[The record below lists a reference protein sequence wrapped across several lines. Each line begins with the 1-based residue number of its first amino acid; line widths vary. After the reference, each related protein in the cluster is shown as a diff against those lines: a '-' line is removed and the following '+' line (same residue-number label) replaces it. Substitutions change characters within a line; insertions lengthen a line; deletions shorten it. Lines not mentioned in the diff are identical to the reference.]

1 MGTPAV
7 ATPGP
12 ADVAT
17 PQQGSSAAPAAGVA
31 SSAPAVPAAGAVAAG
46 AAGAAVAPG
55 EEGSTDATE
64 APGEEGSTDA
74 PSDGAAAKN
83 GKEKVRKAGSSGA
96 VGGML
101 DKALSVGAGD
111 TPGTG
116 AMGAK
121 AKSGAGAMGAKA
133 KAGAGKAAGAM
144 GSKAGGESS
153 SDDAG
158 DSGAR
163 AKRVSALSS
172 APSAEG
178 QKDGVLR
185 TGAKAGAGAVKGAA
199 KGAKRGEPISGA
211 LIGAAAGAAQGVL
224 RSSDGK
230 KKLLVLAFIMC
241 PAAFLVPI
249 LVIMMMASLLGGSSV
264 VTDTAASQAYVA
276 AGKSGVDPKMSPV
289 YTEAAANSNVPWTV
303 VAAVGATQTV
313 SGAPGAAS
321 AAATGAALA
330 APGAAPVVAP
340 PAPAAPGAPA
350 PAPAVPPA
358 PGAAPVVAP
367 PTPAAPAPGATGGA
381 PPAAPAAPPAPGAP
395 VVAPAAFTYKLAPAP
410 AAPAPPAP
418 SPPAVPAPPAAAP
431 AAAAPAPVGE
441 EPYISMSK
449 AFLAKFPQGV
459 ITAAKNDHANDGGHH
474 PRGEAIDMANSGPGG
489 LQAVADWVF
498 ATYPDSAQ
506 EIYSNGPFQYH
517 EQGNP
522 YAKGSINVDNSR
534 QDYLRNSVYAS
545 EWMTH
550 ADHVHWARLT
560 PVGVPQSS
568 GNTAITAPGAAGTS
582 GNSGDYLGPLKIDV
596 KAIAAAGGKPSDYNS
611 LPWSADL
618 VAKAL
623 LKALKEDPNYNP
635 NDRLDIGSV
644 VSQYGGQQMSTDPGL
659 MAAQARTK
667 AVYVGALKKLPV
679 QNAEQNAESEY
690 AMALAWD
697 LGKEMKPIS
706 PTCGVSSSAGV
717 GSGSGAG
724 VGNLKI
730 DGIPALY
737 VPLIQKAATP
747 DIPAPVLAAQLEAES
762 NFTDPTSS
770 TGAQGPAQFE
780 PYTWPSW
787 GRDTTGKGYADVH
800 NPSDAVDAQ
809 GRFDAALAQQVRDAQ
824 AAGKIHSTA
833 SVTEMALGGYNAGIG
848 AVLSAGGIPQN
859 QQTQQYVPKIMNLAR
874 TKYSTAGTITV
885 PPVVNAAVAAP
896 APPTAPAVTD
906 VGCGGAAPG
915 GAPGAAGGG
924 AMGTGGGPKA
934 QKVIAAAHTELG
946 LPYIWGGGGYNGP
959 TGGGFDCSGLTSY
972 AFHQVGLDLPRTAQD
987 QYSATASSKLPGGFD
1002 PASYQPGD
1010 LIFYG
1015 TADNIHHVAI
1025 AIGNGQL
1032 IQASTFGEPLN
1043 IKAIYHSDF
1052 FAATRPLGSG

>member
-7 ATPGP
+7 ATPG
-12 ADVAT
+12 AAGVAT
-17 PQQGSSAAPAAGVA
+17 PQQGSSAAPAVGAS
-31 SSAPAVPAAGAVAAG
+31 SSAPAVPAADAPAAP
-46 AAGAAVAPG
+46 A
-55 EEGSTDATE
+55 EEGPAE
-64 APGEEGSTDA
+64 APT
-74 PSDGAAAKN
+74 DGAPAKK

-96 VGGML
+96 VGGLL

-121 AKSGAGAMGAKA
+121 AKSGAG
-133 KAGAGKAAGAM
+133 KAAGAM
-144 GSKAGGESS
+144 GSKAGGGSS

-185 TGAKAGAGAVKGAA
+185 TGVKAGAGAVKGAA

-276 AGKSGVDPKMSPV
+276 AGKSGVDPKMAPV

-313 SGAPGAAS
+313 SGTGGAAP
-321 AAATGAALA
+321 AAPVAAALA

-350 PAPAVPPA
+350 APVAAPGASAPA
-358 PGAAPVVAP
+358 PGAAPG
-367 PTPAAPAPGATGGA
+367 AAV
-381 PPAAPAAPPAPGAP
+381 PAAPPAPGAP
-395 VVAPAAFTYKLAPAP
+395 AAPLAAPVVAPPAPGGPAAPAAPLAAPVVAPPAPGAPAVAPAAFTYKLAPAP

-418 SPPAVPAPPAAAP
+418 PAPAPPAAPAP
-431 AAAAPAPVGE
+431 AAAAPAPAGE

-459 ITAAKNDHANDGGHH
+459 VTAAKADHANDGGHH

-498 ATYPDSAQ
+498 STYPDSAQ

-522 YAKGSINVDNSR
+522 FAKGSINVDNAR

-550 ADHVHWARLT
+550 ADHVHWGRLT

-568 GNTAITAPGAAGTS
+568 GSTAITAPGAAGTS

-611 LPWSADL
+611 LPWSSDL

-635 NDRLDIGSV
+635 SDRLDIGSV

-667 AVYVGALKKLPV
+667 AVYVGALKKLPI

-874 TKYSTAGTITV
+874 TKYSTAGSITV
-885 PPVVNAAVAAP
+885 PPAVNAAVAAP

-906 VGCGGAAPG
+906 VGCGGAAGGTPAA
-915 GAPGAAGGG
+915 GAPAGGG

-972 AFHQVGLDLPRTAQD
+972 AFHQVGLDLPRTAQT
-987 QYSATASSKLPGGFD
+987 QYSATANSKLPGGFD

-1010 LIFYG
+1010 LLFYG

>member
-17 PQQGSSAAPAAGVA
+17 PQQGSSAAPAAGA
-31 SSAPAVPAAGAVAAG
+31 SSSAPAVPAAGAVAAG
-46 AAGAAVAPG
+46 AVPA
-55 EEGSTDATE
+55 TDAAE
-64 APGEEGSTDA
+64 APKEEGSTDA

-121 AKSGAGAMGAKA
+121 AKPGAGAMGAKA

-144 GSKAGGESS
+144 GAKAGGGSS
-153 SDDAG
+153 SEDAG
-158 DSGAR
+158 DSGGR

-172 APSAEG
+172 KPSAEG
-178 QKDGVLR
+178 QKDGMLR
-185 TGAKAGAGAVKGAA
+185 TGVKAGAGAVKGAA
-199 KGAKRGEPISGA
+199 KGAKRGEPVSGA

-224 RSSDGK
+224 RSSNGK

-241 PAAFLVPI
+241 PAAFLVPM

-264 VTDTAASQAYVA
+264 VTDTATTQAYVA
-276 AGKSGVDPKMSPV
+276 AGKSGVDAKSSPV
-289 YTEAAANSNVPWTV
+289 YTEAAANNNVPWTV
-303 VAAVGATQTV
+303 VAAVGATQAV
-313 SGAPGAAS
+313 SGTGGAAPAAPVAAALAPALAAPGAAVPTAPAPAPPVAAPGAPAVAAPAAPVAAPGV
-321 AAATGAALA
+321 AAAPG

-340 PAPAAPGAPA
+340 PN
-350 PAPAVPPA
+350 
-358 PGAAPVVAP
+358 
-367 PTPAAPAPGATGGA
+367 PAAPA
-381 PPAAPAAPPAPGAP
+381 APGAP

-418 SPPAVPAPPAAAP
+418 APPAAPAATAPAPAAAP
-431 AAAAPAPVGE
+431 APAGE

-459 ITAAKNDHANDGGHH
+459 VTAAKADHANDGGHH

-522 YAKGSINVDNSR
+522 YAKGSINVDNTR
-534 QDYLRNSVYAS
+534 QDYLKNSVYAS

-568 GNTAITAPGAAGTS
+568 GITATTAPGAAGTS

-611 LPWSADL
+611 LRWSADL
-618 VAKAL
+618 VAKYL

-635 NDRLDIGSV
+635 SDRLDIGSV

-659 MAAQARTK
+659 VAAQARTK
-667 AVYVGALKKLPV
+667 AVYVGALKKLPI

-747 DIPAPVLAAQLEAES
+747 DIPAAVLAAQLEAES

-874 TKYSTAGTITV
+874 TKYSTAGSITV
-885 PPVVNAAVAAP
+885 PPAVNAAAAAP
-896 APPTAPAVTD
+896 APAAPAVTD
-906 VGCGGAAPG
+906 VGCGAAAPG
-915 GAPGAAGGG
+915 GAPAPGAAGGG
-924 AMGTGGGPKA
+924 ATGSGGGPKA
-934 QKVIAAAHTELG
+934 QKVIAARA
-946 LPYIWGGGGYNGP
+946 PNWGSP
-959 TGGGFDCSGLTSY
+959 TSGEVADT
-972 AFHQVGLDLPRTAQD
+972 TA
-987 QYSATASSKLPGGFD
+987 P
-1002 PASYQPGD
+1002 PA
-1010 LIFYG
+1010 
-1015 TADNIHHVAI
+1015 A
-1025 AIGNGQL
+1025 
-1032 IQASTFGEPLN
+1032 AST
-1043 IKAIYHSDF
+1043 
-1052 FAATRPLGSG
+1052 AAD

>member
-1 MGTPAV
+1 VVRHPQHLEPLRQQPLLLHSQLQV
-7 ATPGP
+7 RPRHRLLLLEFLQPPEPLRQHQYPQHPGR
-12 ADVAT
+12 
-17 PQQGSSAAPAAGVA
+17 Q
-31 SSAPAVPAAGAVAAG
+31 
-46 AAGAAVAPG
+46 
-55 EEGSTDATE
+55 
-64 APGEEGSTDA
+64 
-74 PSDGAAAKN
+74 
-83 GKEKVRKAGSSGA
+83 
-96 VGGML
+96 
-101 DKALSVGAGD
+101 
-111 TPGTG
+111 
-116 AMGAK
+116 
-121 AKSGAGAMGAKA
+121 
-133 KAGAGKAAGAM
+133 
-144 GSKAGGESS
+144 
-153 SDDAG
+153 
-158 DSGAR
+158 
-163 AKRVSALSS
+163 
-172 APSAEG
+172 
-178 QKDGVLR
+178 
-185 TGAKAGAGAVKGAA
+185 
-199 KGAKRGEPISGA
+199 
-211 LIGAAAGAAQGVL
+211 
-224 RSSDGK
+224 
-230 KKLLVLAFIMC
+230 
-241 PAAFLVPI
+241 
-249 LVIMMMASLLGGSSV
+249 SLLLHPYLQ
-264 VTDTAASQAYVA
+264 DRLLLHQH
-276 AGKSGVDPKMSPV
+276 
-289 YTEAAANSNVPWTV
+289 
-303 VAAVGATQTV
+303 
-313 SGAPGAAS
+313 PGHRWWH
-321 AAATGAALA
+321 
-330 APGAAPVVAP
+330 P
-340 PAPAAPGAPA
+340 P
-350 PAPAVPPA
+350 
-358 PGAAPVVAP
+358 
-367 PTPAAPAPGATGGA
+367 
-381 PPAAPAAPPAPGAP
+381 
-395 VVAPAAFTYKLAPAP
+395 AFTYVLSPAP

-418 SPPAVPAPPAAAP
+418 APPAAPAPAAAAP
-431 AAAAPAPVGE
+431 AAAAPAPAGE

-459 ITAAKNDHANDGGHH
+459 VTAAKADHANDGGHH

-498 ATYPDSAQ
+498 STYPDSAQ

-522 YAKGSINVDNSR
+522 FAKGSINVDNAR
-534 QDYLRNSVYAS
+534 QDYLKNSVYAS

-550 ADHVHWARLT
+550 ADHVHWGRLT

-568 GNTAITAPGAAGTS
+568 GSTAITAPGAAGTS

-635 NDRLDIGSV
+635 SDRLDIGSV
-644 VSQYGGQQMSTDPGL
+644 VSQYNGQQMSTDPGL
-659 MAAQARTK
+659 VAAQARTK
-667 AVYVGALKKLPV
+667 AVYVGALKKLPI

-690 AMALAWD
+690 AMALSWD
-697 LGKEMKPIS
+697 LGKELKPVS
-706 PTCGVSSSAGV
+706 GTCGVSASL

-724 VGNLKI
+724 VGTLKI
-730 DGIPALY
+730 DGIPAAY

-747 DIPAPVLAAQLEAES
+747 DIPAAVLAAQLEAES

-859 QQTQQYVPKIMNLAR
+859 QQTQEYVPKIMNLAR
-874 TKYSTAGTITV
+874 TKYSTAGSITV
-885 PPVVNAAVAAP
+885 PPAVNAAMAVP
-896 APPTAPAVTD
+896 APPVAPATPAGGA
-906 VGCGGAAPG
+906 GCGGAAA
-915 GAPGAAGGG
+915 GAPGGIAGGG
-924 AMGTGGGPKA
+924 ATGTGGGPKA
-934 QKVIAAAHTELG
+934 QKVIAAARTELG

-972 AFHQVGLDLPRTAQD
+972 AFHQVGLDLPRTAQTEF
-987 QYSATASSKLPGGFD
+987 SATASSKLPGGFD

-1010 LIFYG
+1010 LLFYG

-1052 FAATRPLGSG
+1052 FAATRPLGSS

>member
-1 MGTPAV
+1 V
-7 ATPGP
+7 
-12 ADVAT
+12 
-17 PQQGSSAAPAAGVA
+17 
-31 SSAPAVPAAGAVAAG
+31 AAGAVPA
-46 AAGAAVAPG
+46 
-55 EEGSTDATE
+55 TDAAE
-64 APGEEGSTDA
+64 APKEEGSTDA
-74 PSDGAAAKN
+74 PSDGAAAKK

-121 AKSGAGAMGAKA
+121 AKAGAGAMGAKAKAGAGAMGAKA

-144 GSKAGGESS
+144 GSKAGGGSS
-153 SDDAG
+153 SGDAG

-185 TGAKAGAGAVKGAA
+185 TGVKAGAGAVKGAA

-224 RSSDGK
+224 RSSNGK

-276 AGKSGVDPKMSPV
+276 AGKSGVDPKLSPV

-313 SGAPGAAS
+313 SGTGGAAP
-321 AAATGAALA
+321 AASVT
-330 APGAAPVVAP
+330 APVVAA
-340 PAPAAPGAPA
+340 PAPAPPAPGAPA
-350 PAPAVPPA
+350 PAPA
-358 PGAAPVVAP
+358 
-367 PTPAAPAPGATGGA
+367 APA
-381 PPAAPAAPPAPGAP
+381 AP
-395 VVAPAAFTYKLAPAP
+395 VVAPAAFTYKLSPAP
-410 AAPAPPAP
+410 AAPAPA
-418 SPPAVPAPPAAAP
+418 PPAVPAPPAAAP
-431 AAAAPAPVGE
+431 AAAAPAPAGE

-449 AFLAKFPQGV
+449 AFLAKFAQGV

-498 ATYPDSAQ
+498 ATYSDSAQ

-522 YAKGSINVDNSR
+522 YAKGSINVDNAR

-568 GNTAITAPGAAGTS
+568 GSTTTTGAS
-582 GNSGDYLGPLKIDV
+582 GVSGSSGDYLGPLKIDV
-596 KAIAAAGGKPSDYNS
+596 KAVAAAGGKPSDYNS
-611 LPWSADL
+611 LTWSADL
-618 VAKAL
+618 VAKDL

-635 NDRLDIGSV
+635 KDRLDIGSV

-659 MAAQARTK
+659 VAAQARTK

-690 AMALAWD
+690 AMALAWS

-706 PTCGVSSSAGV
+706 GTCGVSAGFGSASS
-717 GSGSGAG
+717 AG

-874 TKYSTAGTITV
+874 TKYSTAGSITV
-885 PPVVNAAVAAP
+885 PPAVAAP

-915 GAPGAAGGG
+915 GAPGGTAGGG

-946 LPYIWGGGGYNGP
+946 LTYIWGGGGYNGP
-959 TGGGFDCSGLTSY
+959 TGGGFDCSGLMSY
-972 AFHQVGLDLPRTAQD
+972 AFHQVGLDLPRTAQT

-1010 LIFYG
+1010 LLFYG

>member
-1 MGTPAV
+1 M
-7 ATPGP
+7 
-12 ADVAT
+12 AT
-17 PQQGSSAAPAAGVA
+17 PQQGSSAAPAAGA
-31 SSAPAVPAAGAVAAG
+31 SSSAPAVPAAGAVAAG
-46 AAGAAVAPG
+46 AVPA
-55 EEGSTDATE
+55 TDAAE
-64 APGEEGSTDA
+64 APKEEGSTDA

-121 AKSGAGAMGAKA
+121 AKPGAGAMGAKA

-144 GSKAGGESS
+144 GAKAGGGSS
-153 SDDAG
+153 SEDAG
-158 DSGAR
+158 DSGGR

-172 APSAEG
+172 KPSAEG
-178 QKDGVLR
+178 QKDGMLR
-185 TGAKAGAGAVKGAA
+185 TGVKAGAGAVKGAA
-199 KGAKRGEPISGA
+199 KGAKRGEPVSGA

-224 RSSDGK
+224 RSSNGK

-241 PAAFLVPI
+241 PAAFLVPM
-249 LVIMMMASLLGGSSV
+249 LVIMMLASLLGGSSV

-303 VAAVGATQTV
+303 VAAVGATQAV
-313 SGAPGAAS
+313 SGTGGAAP
-321 AAATGAALA
+321 AGPVAAALA

-350 PAPAVPPA
+350 APVAAPGVPAAPGAPAAAPGAPA
-358 PGAAPVVAP
+358 PGAPVPAAPGAAV
-367 PTPAAPAPGATGGA
+367 PAAPAPV
-381 PPAAPAAPPAPGAP
+381 PAAPVGAPPAPGAP
-395 VVAPAAFTYKLAPAP
+395 AVAPAAFTYKLAPAP
-410 AAPAPPAP
+410 ATPAPPAPAPPA
-418 SPPAVPAPPAAAP
+418 AP
-431 AAAAPAPVGE
+431 ASGAAAPAPAGE

-498 ATYPDSAQ
+498 STYPDSAQ

-522 YAKGSINVDNSR
+522 YAKGSINVDNAR

-568 GNTAITAPGAAGTS
+568 GATAITAPGAAGTS

-659 MAAQARTK
+659 MAAQARTRQ
-667 AVYVGALKKLPV
+667 VYIGALKKLPV

-730 DGIPALY
+730 DGIPAAY

-747 DIPAPVLAAQLEAES
+747 DIPAAVLAAQLEAES

-885 PPVVNAAVAAP
+885 PPAVNAAAAAP
-896 APPTAPAVTD
+896 APAAPAVTD

-915 GAPGAAGGG
+915 GAPGGTAGGG

>member
-1 MGTPAV
+1 
-7 ATPGP
+7 
-12 ADVAT
+12 VAT
-17 PQQGSSAAPAAGVA
+17 PQQGSSAAPAVGA
-31 SSAPAVPAAGAVAAG
+31 SSSAVPVAGAVAAG
-46 AAGAAVAPG
+46 AVPAADAPAAPE
-55 EEGSTDATE
+55 EEGPA
-64 APGEEGSTDA
+64 DA
-74 PSDGAAAKN
+74 PSDGAAAKK

-96 VGGML
+96 VGGLL

-121 AKSGAGAMGAKA
+121 AGAGKAAGAGAMGFKA
-133 KAGAGKAAGAM
+133 KAGAGKAVGAM

-153 SDDAG
+153 SSDAG
-158 DSGAR
+158 DSGGR

-172 APSAEG
+172 KPSAEG

-185 TGAKAGAGAVKGAA
+185 TGVKAGAGAVKGAA
-199 KGAKRGEPISGA
+199 KGAKRGEPVSGA

-224 RSSDGK
+224 RSSNGK

-241 PAAFLVPI
+241 PAAFLVPM

-313 SGAPGAAS
+313 SGTGGAA
-321 AAATGAALA
+321 
-330 APGAAPVVAP
+330 PAAPVVAA

-350 PAPAVPPA
+350 PAPA
-358 PGAAPVVAP
+358 APVVAP
-367 PTPAAPAPGATGGA
+367 PAPVAPVI
-381 PPAAPAAPPAPGAP
+381 PGSAP
-395 VVAPAAFTYKLAPAP
+395 VVAPAAFTYVLSPAP
-410 AAPAPPAP
+410 AAPAPPPPA
-418 SPPAVPAPPAAAP
+418 PPAVPAPAAPAP
-431 AAAAPAPVGE
+431 AAAAPAPAGE

-459 ITAAKNDHANDGGHH
+459 VTAAKNDHANDGGHH

-534 QDYLRNSVYAS
+534 QDYLKNSVYAS

-568 GNTAITAPGAAGTS
+568 GATAITAPGAAGTS

-635 NDRLDIGSV
+635 SDRLDIGSV

-659 MAAQARTK
+659 VAAQARTK
-667 AVYVGALKKLPV
+667 QVYVGALKKLPI

-690 AMALAWD
+690 AMALSWD
-697 LGKEMKPIS
+697 LGKELKPVS
-706 PTCGVSSSAGV
+706 GTCGVSASVGV

-724 VGNLKI
+724 VGTLKI
-730 DGIPALY
+730 DGIPAAY

-747 DIPAPVLAAQLEAES
+747 DIPAAVLAAQLEAES

-848 AVLSAGGIPQN
+848 SVLSAGGIPQN

-874 TKYSTAGTITV
+874 TKYSTAGSITV
-885 PPVVNAAVAAP
+885 PPAVNAAMAVPAPPAAP
-896 APPTAPAVTD
+896 AAPAGGVGGA
-906 VGCGGAAPG
+906 GCGGAAG
-915 GAPGAAGGG
+915 GAPSAGAPGGIAGGG

-987 QYSATASSKLPGGFD
+987 QYSATSSSKLPGGFD

-1010 LIFYG
+1010 LLFYG
-1015 TADNIHHVAI
+1015 TADNIHHVAL

-1052 FAATRPLGSG
+1052 FAATRPLGSS

>member
-1 MGTPAV
+1 
-7 ATPGP
+7 
-12 ADVAT
+12 
-17 PQQGSSAAPAAGVA
+17 
-31 SSAPAVPAAGAVAAG
+31 
-46 AAGAAVAPG
+46 
-55 EEGSTDATE
+55 
-64 APGEEGSTDA
+64 
-74 PSDGAAAKN
+74 
-83 GKEKVRKAGSSGA
+83 
-96 VGGML
+96 
-101 DKALSVGAGD
+101 
-111 TPGTG
+111 
-116 AMGAK
+116 
-121 AKSGAGAMGAKA
+121 
-133 KAGAGKAAGAM
+133 
-144 GSKAGGESS
+144 
-153 SDDAG
+153 
-158 DSGAR
+158 
-163 AKRVSALSS
+163 
-172 APSAEG
+172 
-178 QKDGVLR
+178 
-185 TGAKAGAGAVKGAA
+185 
-199 KGAKRGEPISGA
+199 
-211 LIGAAAGAAQGVL
+211 
-224 RSSDGK
+224 
-230 KKLLVLAFIMC
+230 
-241 PAAFLVPI
+241 
-249 LVIMMMASLLGGSSV
+249 
-264 VTDTAASQAYVA
+264 
-276 AGKSGVDPKMSPV
+276 
-289 YTEAAANSNVPWTV
+289 
-303 VAAVGATQTV
+303 
-313 SGAPGAAS
+313 
-321 AAATGAALA
+321 
-330 APGAAPVVAP
+330 
-340 PAPAAPGAPA
+340 
-350 PAPAVPPA
+350 
-358 PGAAPVVAP
+358 
-367 PTPAAPAPGATGGA
+367 
-381 PPAAPAAPPAPGAP
+381 
-395 VVAPAAFTYKLAPAP
+395 
-410 AAPAPPAP
+410 
-418 SPPAVPAPPAAAP
+418 
-431 AAAAPAPVGE
+431 
-441 EPYISMSK
+441 MSK

-459 ITAAKNDHANDGGHH
+459 VTAAKADHANDGGHH

-498 ATYPDSAQ
+498 STYPDSAQ

-568 GNTAITAPGAAGTS
+568 GSTAITAPGAAGTS

-659 MAAQARTK
+659 MAAQARTRQ
-667 AVYVGALKKLPV
+667 VYVGALKKLPV
-679 QNAEQNAESEY
+679 QNAEANAESEY
-690 AMALAWD
+690 AMALAWS
-697 LGKEMKPIS
+697 LGKVMKPTS
-706 PTCGVSSSAGV
+706 PTCGVSASVGV
-717 GSGSGAG
+717 GSSSGAG
-724 VGNLKI
+724 VGTLKI
-730 DGIPALY
+730 DGIPAAY
-737 VPLIQKAATP
+737 VPLVQKAATP
-747 DIPAPVLAAQLEAES
+747 DIPAAVLAAQLEAES

-787 GRDTTGKGYADVH
+787 GKDTTGKGYADVH

-833 SVTEMALGGYNAGIG
+833 SVTEMALAGYNAGIG

-874 TKYSTAGTITV
+874 TKYSTAGSITV
-885 PPVVNAAVAAP
+885 PPAVNAAVAAP

-1052 FAATRPLGSG
+1052 FAATRPLGSS

>member
-1 MGTPAV
+1 
-7 ATPGP
+7 
-12 ADVAT
+12 
-17 PQQGSSAAPAAGVA
+17 
-31 SSAPAVPAAGAVAAG
+31 
-46 AAGAAVAPG
+46 
-55 EEGSTDATE
+55 
-64 APGEEGSTDA
+64 
-74 PSDGAAAKN
+74 
-83 GKEKVRKAGSSGA
+83 
-96 VGGML
+96 
-101 DKALSVGAGD
+101 
-111 TPGTG
+111 
-116 AMGAK
+116 
-121 AKSGAGAMGAKA
+121 
-133 KAGAGKAAGAM
+133 
-144 GSKAGGESS
+144 
-153 SDDAG
+153 
-158 DSGAR
+158 
-163 AKRVSALSS
+163 
-172 APSAEG
+172 
-178 QKDGVLR
+178 
-185 TGAKAGAGAVKGAA
+185 
-199 KGAKRGEPISGA
+199 
-211 LIGAAAGAAQGVL
+211 
-224 RSSDGK
+224 
-230 KKLLVLAFIMC
+230 
-241 PAAFLVPI
+241 
-249 LVIMMMASLLGGSSV
+249 
-264 VTDTAASQAYVA
+264 
-276 AGKSGVDPKMSPV
+276 
-289 YTEAAANSNVPWTV
+289 
-303 VAAVGATQTV
+303 
-313 SGAPGAAS
+313 
-321 AAATGAALA
+321 
-330 APGAAPVVAP
+330 
-340 PAPAAPGAPA
+340 
-350 PAPAVPPA
+350 
-358 PGAAPVVAP
+358 
-367 PTPAAPAPGATGGA
+367 
-381 PPAAPAAPPAPGAP
+381 
-395 VVAPAAFTYKLAPAP
+395 
-410 AAPAPPAP
+410 
-418 SPPAVPAPPAAAP
+418 
-431 AAAAPAPVGE
+431 
-441 EPYISMSK
+441 MSK

-459 ITAAKNDHANDGGHH
+459 VTAAKADHANDGGHH

-498 ATYPDSAQ
+498 STYPDSAQ

-522 YAKGSINVDNSR
+522 YAKGSINVDNTR

-568 GNTAITAPGAAGTS
+568 GSTAITAPGAAGTS

-659 MAAQARTK
+659 VAAQARTK

-747 DIPAPVLAAQLEAES
+747 DIPAAVLAAQLEAES

-859 QQTQQYVPKIMNLAR
+859 QQTQEYVPKIMNLAR
-874 TKYSTAGTITV
+874 TKYSTAGSITV
-885 PPVVNAAVAAP
+885 PPAVNAAVNTPPAPAAP
-896 APPTAPAVTD
+896 AAPAAPVSD
-906 VGCGGAAPG
+906 VGCGGAAA
-915 GAPGAAGGG
+915 GAPGAGPPAGGG
-924 AMGTGGGPKA
+924 ATGTGGGPKA
-934 QKVIAAAHTELG
+934 QKVIAAARTELG

-972 AFHQVGLDLPRTAQD
+972 AFHQVGLDLPRTAQTE
-987 QYSATASSKLPGGFD
+987 YSATASSKLPGGFD

-1010 LIFYG
+1010 LLFYG

-1043 IKAIYHSDF
+1043 IKPIYHSDF
-1052 FAATRPLGSG
+1052 FAATRPLGSS

>member
-1 MGTPAV
+1 
-7 ATPGP
+7 
-12 ADVAT
+12 
-17 PQQGSSAAPAAGVA
+17 
-31 SSAPAVPAAGAVAAG
+31 
-46 AAGAAVAPG
+46 
-55 EEGSTDATE
+55 
-64 APGEEGSTDA
+64 
-74 PSDGAAAKN
+74 
-83 GKEKVRKAGSSGA
+83 
-96 VGGML
+96 
-101 DKALSVGAGD
+101 
-111 TPGTG
+111 
-116 AMGAK
+116 
-121 AKSGAGAMGAKA
+121 
-133 KAGAGKAAGAM
+133 
-144 GSKAGGESS
+144 
-153 SDDAG
+153 
-158 DSGAR
+158 
-163 AKRVSALSS
+163 
-172 APSAEG
+172 
-178 QKDGVLR
+178 
-185 TGAKAGAGAVKGAA
+185 
-199 KGAKRGEPISGA
+199 
-211 LIGAAAGAAQGVL
+211 
-224 RSSDGK
+224 
-230 KKLLVLAFIMC
+230 
-241 PAAFLVPI
+241 
-249 LVIMMMASLLGGSSV
+249 
-264 VTDTAASQAYVA
+264 
-276 AGKSGVDPKMSPV
+276 
-289 YTEAAANSNVPWTV
+289 
-303 VAAVGATQTV
+303 
-313 SGAPGAAS
+313 
-321 AAATGAALA
+321 
-330 APGAAPVVAP
+330 
-340 PAPAAPGAPA
+340 
-350 PAPAVPPA
+350 
-358 PGAAPVVAP
+358 
-367 PTPAAPAPGATGGA
+367 
-381 PPAAPAAPPAPGAP
+381 
-395 VVAPAAFTYKLAPAP
+395 
-410 AAPAPPAP
+410 
-418 SPPAVPAPPAAAP
+418 
-431 AAAAPAPVGE
+431 
-441 EPYISMSK
+441 MSK

-459 ITAAKNDHANDGGHH
+459 VTAAKADHANDGGHH

-498 ATYPDSAQ
+498 STYPDSAQ

-522 YAKGSINVDNSR
+522 FAKGSINVDNSR

-550 ADHVHWARLT
+550 ADHVHWGRLT

-568 GNTAITAPGAAGTS
+568 GSTAITAPGAAGTS

-611 LPWSADL
+611 LSWSADL

-635 NDRLDIGSV
+635 SDRLDIGSV

-659 MAAQARTK
+659 VAAQARTK

-697 LGKEMKPIS
+697 LGKEMKPVS
-706 PTCGVSSSAGV
+706 GTCGVSASVGV

-724 VGNLKI
+724 VGTLKI
-730 DGIPALY
+730 DGIPAAY

-747 DIPAPVLAAQLEAES
+747 DIPAAVLAAQLEAES

-874 TKYSTAGTITV
+874 TKYSTAGSITV
-885 PPVVNAAVAAP
+885 PPAVNAAMAVPAPPAAP
-896 APPTAPAVTD
+896 AGGVGGA
-906 VGCGGAAPG
+906 GCGGAAG
-915 GAPGAAGGG
+915 GAPSAGAPGGIAGGG

-934 QKVIAAAHTELG
+934 QKVIAAARTELG

-972 AFHQVGLDLPRTAQD
+972 AFHQVGLDLPRTAQTE
-987 QYSATASSKLPGGFD
+987 YSATANSKLPGGFD

-1010 LIFYG
+1010 LLFYG

-1052 FAATRPLGSG
+1052 FAATRPLGSSESHWVCWRLWLLDFDQRLVGPFRSVERFLELCWRDVVEVAVQAVVVVPVDPAEGGELDVLDGLPGPSLAGGATDQLGLVVTVHGLGQSIVVAVADGADRGHRTDLGKAFAIANGCKLRPGVGVTAQAFEAQLVALGAS